1 MRYKSHLTVK
11 GFNQKKEID
20 FKEIFSPIV
29 KMSLIRIVLA
39 LAAGLDLEIEQ
50 LDIKITLL
58 HVNPE
63 EEIYINKQ
71 EGFEVTG

>member
-1 MRYKSHLTVK
+1 
-11 GFNQKKEID
+11 
-20 FKEIFSPIV
+20 
-29 KMSLIRIVLA
+29 MSLIRIVLA

>member
-1 MRYKSHLTVK
+1 MRYKSHLRVK
-11 GFNQKKEID
+11 GFNQKKGID
-20 FKEIFSPIV
+20 FEEIFSPIV